1 MKSNMYDEMTI
12 PIPIISIV
20 TTLLIIAVFVVVVV
34 KSHQYAMTMRINSV
48 SRDVNREVVEIEYKG
63 HQYLQYK
70 YSIEHNPDCPCHTN
84 KTGVTK

>member
-1 MKSNMYDEMTI
+1 MKKPFCVED
-12 PIPIISIV
+12 
-20 TTLLIIAVFVVVVV
+20 IAVGILLVFGFLGIFYIFT
-34 KSHQYAMTMRINSV
+34 KGTNAMTMRQNSV

-84 KTGVTK
+84 KIEVTK

>member
-1 MKSNMYDEMTI
+1 MKSNMYDEMTM

-34 KSHQYAMTMRINSV
+34 KSHQYAITMRQNNV
-48 SRDVNREVVEIEYKG
+48 SRNVNSEVVEIEYKG

-70 YSIEHNPDCPCHTN
+70 YSIEHNPDCPCWTN
-84 KTGVTK
+84 RMDR